1 MKEHV
6 TEWLGAYYDGELRR
20 RRLKQVE
27 GHLTQCGA
35 CRRELENLQRL
46 GRLLREHP
54 GAETLTPPQ
63 RFVAQVGLRL
73 PRRPDRSPG
82 QRALETGWQLVPAV
96 LLGGLAFV
104 QALFIVTAV
113 VLLGLRLGLGRDLVP
128 SVFAPSQGATWLGE
142 LVTLSEPSVSEF
154 GRIMIDLL
162 RAGGP
167 LGWGPTL
174 YVVVLV
180 VIGLLYWS
188 WLASWWARRRQ
199 QGLGVGEN
207 AG

>member
-6 TEWLGAYYDGELRR
+6 TEWLGAYYDGELGV
-20 RRLKQVE
+20 RRLQHVE
-27 GHLTQCGA
+27 GHLAQCGA
-35 CRRELENLQRL
+35 CRQELESVHRL

-54 GAETLTPPQ
+54 KAEAPTPPQ
-63 RFVAQVGLRL
+63 RFVAEVGLRL
-73 PRRPDRSPG
+73 PRRADRSPG
-82 QRALETGWQLVPAV
+82 QKALETGWKLVPAV

-104 QALFIVTAV
+104 QALFILTAV
-113 VLLGLRLGLGRDLVP
+113 LLLGLRLGLGRDLIP
-128 SVFAPSQGATWLGE
+128 SVFAPSHGATWLGE
-142 LVTLSEPSVSEF
+142 LVTLSEPSMSEF
-154 GRIMIDLL
+154 GRVMIDLV

-174 YVVVLV
+174 YVAALV